1 MKETIE
7 VLVLAGPAL
16 DVAEVERCVHEAGQR
31 VASVVRT
38 VAEARA
44 CLAEGRIPRTGLVL
58 LIDATLARA
67 GRGTDSVREL
77 VRTSAVPAVHF
88 VADASVLEQ
97 LVPGA
102 VAGSMITCALEPR
115 ELALAV
121 GLAMTR
127 RDLARTEGDLAQLME
142 ALRQNEKRYEALFQ
156 DAPVFFWEEDLSAA
170 DRALA
175 DLRSQGVT
183 DFRTYFETQPERA
196 VEIAAHNRI
205 VHCNATA
212 LRYFGATNLQELQA
226 NLSRIYSPNTTS
238 HVVGALVAYSEG
250 KRYWQYEAE
259 YYKLNGDPVMLLCRF
274 VFPTPD
280 MSARRM
286 IFCGID
292 VTERKRSEDEILQL
306 NRVLARRAAEL
317 QAMNAELESFSFSV
331 SHDLRAPLR
340 AIDGFSQ
347 IILDRYE
354 DRLDQRGQSFLVR
367 MREASQRMAHLI
379 ENLLQ
384 LSRMSRSEMR
394 IQICDLSAMA
404 REIMDELQ
412 QSAPEREVD
421 LDIAPGLAATGD
433 PGLLRIA
440 LDNLFGNAWKYTG
453 RQPQAR
459 IEFGATTKDGQ
470 PAYFVRDNGAGFD
483 MANAERLF
491 GAFQRLHS
499 SYDFE
504 GTGIG
509 LATVQRIVRRHGGN
523 IWAEAAVDQGATFT
537 FTLAS

>member
-1 MKETIE
+1 
-7 VLVLAGPAL
+7 
-16 DVAEVERCVHEAGQR
+16 
-31 VASVVRT
+31 
-38 VAEARA
+38 
-44 CLAEGRIPRTGLVL
+44 
-58 LIDATLARA
+58 
-67 GRGTDSVREL
+67 
-77 VRTSAVPAVHF
+77 
-88 VADASVLEQ
+88 
-97 LVPGA
+97 
-102 VAGSMITCALEPR
+102 
-115 ELALAV
+115 
-121 GLAMTR
+121 
-127 RDLARTEGDLAQLME
+127 
-142 ALRQNEKRYEALFQ
+142 
-156 DAPVFFWEEDLSAA
+156 
-170 DRALA
+170 
-175 DLRSQGVT
+175 
-183 DFRTYFETQPERA
+183 
-196 VEIAAHNRI
+196 
-205 VHCNATA
+205 
-212 LRYFGATNLQELQA
+212 
-226 NLSRIYSPNTTS
+226 
-238 HVVGALVAYSEG
+238 
-250 KRYWQYEAE
+250 
-259 YYKLNGDPVMLLCRF
+259 

-292 VTERKRSEDEILQL
+292 VTERKRSEDEVLQL

-394 IQICDLSAMA
+394 IQIVDLSAMA

-412 QSAPEREVD
+412 QSVPEREVEIE
-421 LDIAPGLAATGD
+421 IAPGIEARGD
-433 PGLLRIA
+433 PTLLRA
-440 LDNLFGNAWKYTG
+440 VLDNLLGNAWKFTAKKE
-453 RQPQAR
+453 RTR
-459 IEFGATTKDGQ
+459 IEFGATTQEGQ

>member
-1 MKETIE
+1 MKETIDI
-7 VLVLAGPAL
+7 LVLAGPTL
-16 DVAEVERCVHEAGQR
+16 DVAAVEHCVREAGQR
-31 VASVVRT
+31 VVGVVQS

-44 CLAEGRIPRTGLVL
+44 ILTEGRSPRAGFVL
-58 LIDATLARA
+58 LIDAALARA
-67 GRGTDSVREL
+67 GRGPDSVREL
-77 VRTSAVPAVHF
+77 VRTSGVSAVHITG
-88 VADASVLEQ
+88 DAAVLGK
-97 LVPGA
+97 LAPGA
-102 VAGSMITCALEPR
+102 IAGDTITCGLTPR
-115 ELALAV
+115 ELSLAL
-121 GLAMTR
+121 GLATTR
-127 RDLARTEGDLAQLME
+127 RDLVRADRDLAQLME

-156 DAPVFFWEEDLSAA
+156 DAPVFFWEEDLSTA

-175 DLRSQGVT
+175 ELRSQGVT
-183 DFRTYFETQPERA
+183 NFRAYFETHPERA
-196 VEIAAHNRI
+196 VEIVAHNRI

-212 LRYFGATNLQELQA
+212 LRYFGAPNLQELQA
-226 NLSRIYSPNTTS
+226 NLSRIYSPNTAS
-238 HVVGALVAYSEG
+238 HVVGALVAYCEG
-250 KRYWQYEAE
+250 QRYWQYEAE
-259 YYKLNGDPVMLLCRF
+259 YYKLTGDPVMLLCRF

-306 NRVLARRAAEL
+306 NRVLARRASEL

-354 DRLDQRGQSFLVR
+354 DRLDPRGQSFLVR

-394 IQICDLSAMA
+394 IQICDMSAMA
-404 REIMDELQ
+404 REILDELHQ
-412 QSAPEREVD
+412 GTPEREIEIV
-421 LDIAPGLAATGD
+421 IEPGVEAKGD
-433 PGLLRIA
+433 PTLLRA
-440 LDNLFGNAWKYTG
+440 VLDNLLGNAWKFTSKKE
-453 RQPQAR
+453 QAR
-459 IEFGATTKDGQ
+459 IEFGTTTHEGQ

-537 FTLAS
+537 FTLSS